1 MSKES
6 FVKAFSDRDFLG
18 SKLTLDEVVMAAD
31 LFDYN
36 SDVDLD
42 EFIRCYKSMREGS
55 D

>member
-18 SKLTLDEVVMAAD
+18 AKLTLDEVVMAGD
-31 LFDYN
+31 LFEYN
-36 SDVDLD
+36 GDVDLD